1 MKEYRIIECCMQR
14 TCMGIYPDLKS
25 AKEKCSLLNRNFLSR
40 GFQVCM
46 YENNILKE
54 VF

>member
-25 AKEKCSLLNRNFLSR
+25 AKEIREQAMTIVSDIRLRDYKI
-40 GFQVCM
+40 
-46 YENNILKE
+46 E
-54 VF
+54 